1 MLKLVQLLLGAVAV
15 DFLLVATFFL
25 VWQRRLA
32 FWPHLALRIVAV
44 IAALCALVAVYLI
57 A

>member
-15 DFLLVATFFL
+15 DLLLVATFFL
-25 VWQRRLA
+25 VWQRRLP
-32 FWPHLALRIVAV
+32 FWPHLVLRIAAVAV
-44 IAALCALVAVYLI
+44 TLGGLVAVYFI